1 MLGERKRVWYLNKIF
16 STVWSDCNWRVLS
29 LWHLY
34 TRDDIF
40 AHVKNATHTKNI
52 SCLRISVT
60 CISNINCHFAA
71 FEFQTLIFS
80 NTDKFNFL
88 WTETKQCCYYF
99 NYSCDNN
106 LTSAKPLH
114 KNKTWRQ
121 MMWLRTTICTCTKIL
136 NDNVSMSISRSDSLF
151 RFWEW
156 IAPWSVLIGSLYN
169 GT

>member
-16 STVWSDCNWRVLS
+16 STVRSDCNWRVLS

-88 WTETKQCCYYF
+88 RTETKQCCYYLITLSIIIWRVQSH
-99 NYSCDNN
+99 NIKIKLGGRWCDWE
-106 LTSAKPLH
+106 LQYVPVPKFWMITSACLFQDQIVYLDFE
-114 KNKTWRQ
+114 NE
-121 MMWLRTTICTCTKIL
+121 
-136 NDNVSMSISRSDSLF
+136 SR
-151 RFWEW
+151 R
-156 IAPWSVLIGSLYN
+156 GQY
-169 GT
+169 